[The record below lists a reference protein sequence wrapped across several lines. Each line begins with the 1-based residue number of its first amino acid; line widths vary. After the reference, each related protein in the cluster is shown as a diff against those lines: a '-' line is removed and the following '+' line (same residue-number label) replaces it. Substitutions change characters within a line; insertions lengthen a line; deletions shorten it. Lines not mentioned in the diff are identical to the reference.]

1 VRISHLPSF
10 LQLSYLTKYPIELT
24 IKAFEST
31 IQPGFLITKEKVMT
45 KTRLKG
51 TLASSAGISTSP
63 LPASPDTATTAP
75 AVTATVPTSAV
86 TPAAPK
92 PRVTA
97 SALIE
102 QDIEETFISY
112 RVKLQKLDS
121 IEEEIASLE
130 GELDDLKDRYPRQY
144 REVSDRLGID
154 LETPEKESKVRLP
167 KLPELQLGQTAVL
180 AILIA
185 LVALGIFWTWWNNP
199 IQGSLPAATTVAQ
212 VEGNL
217 TGFELLPTATSESVG
232 MIIIPTPSTVA
243 EATAVVEETAVPT
256 AVPPTAKPKPPTAV
270 PPTAVPPTAVPA
282 PEFWDSN
289 AIGVFEIK
297 GYGGV
302 CSGDKVG
309 GVDGP
314 VTIAFPANYGN
325 VEVIWGRCVV
335 NGGNA
340 EQIAAEDSSAWG
352 KNFVVRNAP

>member
-1 VRISHLPSF
+1 
-10 LQLSYLTKYPIELT
+10 
-24 IKAFEST
+24 
-31 IQPGFLITKEKVMT
+31 
-45 KTRLKG
+45 
-51 TLASSAGISTSP
+51 
-63 LPASPDTATTAP
+63 
-75 AVTATVPTSAV
+75 
-86 TPAAPK
+86 
-92 PRVTA
+92 VTA

-112 RVKLQKLDS
+112 RAKLQKLDS

-154 LETPEKESKVRLP
+154 LEAPEKESKVPLP
-167 KLPELQLGQTAVL
+167 KLSELQLGQTAIL
-180 AILIA
+180 AALIG
-185 LVALGIFWTWWNNP
+185 LVVLGILWTWWNNP
-199 IQGSLPAATTVAQ
+199 GQGALPPATTVAQ

-217 TGFELLPTATSESVG
+217 TGFQPLATATSESVG
-232 MIIIPTPSTVA
+232 MIIIPTPSVVA
-243 EATAVVEETAVPT
+243 EATATIEETAVPT

-270 PPTAVPPTAVPA
+270 PPTAVPTAVPPTAVPA

-289 AIGVFEIK
+289 AIGVFQIK
-297 GYGGV
+297 EFGGV
-302 CSGDKVG
+302 CSGDKVA

-325 VEVIWGRCVV
+325 VEVVWGRCVV

-340 EQIAAEDSSAWG
+340 EQIAAQDSAAWG

>member
-1 VRISHLPSF
+1 
-10 LQLSYLTKYPIELT
+10 
-24 IKAFEST
+24 
-31 IQPGFLITKEKVMT
+31 MT

-51 TLASSAGISTSP
+51 TLVNSAGTSTSP
-63 LPASPDTATTAP
+63 LPASPDPATTAP
-75 AVTATVPTSAV
+75 AVTSAVPTPAV

-102 QDIEETFISY
+102 QDIEETFLSY
-112 RVKLQKLDS
+112 RAKLQELDS

-154 LETPEKESKVRLP
+154 LEAPEKEPKVQLP
-167 KLPELQLGQTAVL
+167 KLSELQIGQTVVL
-180 AILIA
+180 AYLIG
-185 LVALGIFWTWWNNP
+185 LVILGILWTWWNNP
-199 IQGSLPAATTVAQ
+199 SQGSLPAATTVAQ

-217 TGFELLPTATSESVG
+217 TGFEEPTATSESVG
-232 MIIIPTPSTVA
+232 MIIIPTPSVVV

-256 AVPPTAKPKPPTAV
+256 AVPPTAKPKPPTAPPTAV

-282 PEFWDSN
+282 PEFWNSN
-289 AIGVFEIK
+289 EIGVFQIK
-297 GYGGV
+297 EFGGV
-302 CSGDKVG
+302 CSGDKVAG
-309 GVDGP
+309 IDGP

-325 VEVIWGRCVV
+325 VEVVWGRCVV

-340 EQIAAEDSSAWG
+340 EQIAAEDTAAWG
-352 KNFVVRNAP
+352 KNFQVKNAP